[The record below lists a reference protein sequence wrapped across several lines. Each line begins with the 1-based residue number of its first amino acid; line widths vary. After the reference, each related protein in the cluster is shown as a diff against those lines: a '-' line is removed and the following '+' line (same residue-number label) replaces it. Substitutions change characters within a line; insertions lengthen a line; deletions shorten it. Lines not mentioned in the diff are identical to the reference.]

1 LIKKINDRRIEMAK
15 LLAKDIMVKKVIT
28 IKKEA
33 SIEKLSEL
41 LLKNKISGV
50 PVVDDDGK
58 MVGIATEGDLIIRDS
73 DLHFPRYFKLLDS
86 IIYLESL
93 NKFKSNLKKYLGT
106 KVEDVMTAKVRT
118 VREDTP
124 VSEVANIMI
133 RNNVNRVPVLN
144 RKGGLVGIITRADIV
159 KSMV

>member
-1 LIKKINDRRIEMAK
+1 MPE
-15 LLAKDIMVKKVIT
+15 LLAKNIMVKKVIT
-28 IKKEA
+28 INKNA
-33 SIEKLSEL
+33 SVGKLSEL

-50 PVVDDDGK
+50 PVVDDAGK
-58 MVGIATEGDLIIRDS
+58 MVGIATEGDLIVKDA

-93 NKFKSNLKKYLGT
+93 NKFKRNLTKYLGT
-106 KVEDVMTAKVRT
+106 KVEDVMTSKVWA
-118 VREDTP
+118 VSEDTP

-133 RNNVNRVPVLN
+133 RKNVNRVPVLGN
-144 RKGGLVGIITRADIV
+144 DGNLVGIITRADVV

>member
-1 LIKKINDRRIEMAK
+1 MAK
-15 LLAKDIMVKKVIT
+15 LLAKNIMVKKVIT

-118 VREDTP
+118 VRENTP

-144 RKGGLVGIITRADIV
+144 RKGDLVGIITRADIV
-159 KSMV
+159 KSMA

>member
-1 LIKKINDRRIEMAK
+1 MAE
-15 LLAKDIMVKKVIT
+15 LLAKKIMVKKVIT
-28 IKKEA
+28 IKKDA

-50 PVVDDDGK
+50 PVVGDDGK
-58 MVGIATEGDLIIRDS
+58 LVGIATEGDLIIRDS

-106 KVEDVMTAKVRT
+106 KVEDVMTVKVRT
-118 VREDTP
+118 VRQDTP

-144 RKGGLVGIITRADIV
+144 RKGDLVGIITRADIV